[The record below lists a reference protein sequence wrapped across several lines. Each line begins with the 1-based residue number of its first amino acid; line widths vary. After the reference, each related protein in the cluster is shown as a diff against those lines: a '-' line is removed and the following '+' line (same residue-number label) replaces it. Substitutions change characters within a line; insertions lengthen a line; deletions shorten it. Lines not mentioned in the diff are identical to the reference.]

1 MKNAYLGLGS
11 NIGEREQLLQQ
22 ALVMLADDHLRVL
35 RTSAVYETEPV
46 GVRDQPWFLNAV
58 AEVELDLFPMQLL
71 ARTQRVEREMGR
83 KRGKVHGPRAID
95 IDILLFGRFAI
106 DTPQLVVPHPRL
118 AERRFVLE
126 PLADLDPELR
136 HPITR
141 RMVREMLGDIKDQVV
156 RRTAIRL
163 QHETAAQESVPER

>member
-1 MKNAYLGLGS
+1 MKSAYLGLGS
-11 NIGEREQLLQQ
+11 NVGERERMLQQ
-22 ALVMLADDHLRVL
+22 ALTMLADNQLRIVCV
-35 RTSAVYETEPV
+35 SPVYETEPV
-46 GVRDQPWFLNAV
+46 GVREQGWFLNAV

-95 IDILLFGRFAI
+95 IDILLFGRFVI
-106 DTPQLVVPHPRL
+106 DTPQLVVPHPRM

-126 PLADLDPELR
+126 PLADLEPELR

-141 RMVREMLGDIKDQVV
+141 RTVREMLGDVKEQVV

-163 QHETAAQESVPER
+163 QRETAPQESV